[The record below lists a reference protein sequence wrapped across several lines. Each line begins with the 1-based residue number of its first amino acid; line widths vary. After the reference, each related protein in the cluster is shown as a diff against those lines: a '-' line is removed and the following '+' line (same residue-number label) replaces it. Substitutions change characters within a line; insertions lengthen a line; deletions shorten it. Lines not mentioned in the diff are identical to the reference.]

1 MKKIIALLA
10 ITILIFAQ
18 SNWKIDKSHSKIGF
32 KIKHMVISEVEGY
45 FADYD
50 ANITTTNDKFED
62 VKVEVTIQAN
72 SINTYNEQRDAHLRS
87 ADFFDVEK
95 YPTIKFVSKSW
106 KKVGKG
112 KYKLTGDF
120 TMKDVTKT
128 ITLDVTLNGV
138 VTGMQGKLVAGLY
151 VTGKINRQDFN
162 VSWNKLLDKA
172 TPVVGDIVTFNIPVE
187 LVKQ

>member
-1 MKKIIALLA
+1 MKKVIALLVV
-10 ITILIFAQ
+10 TFVIFAQ
-18 SNWKIDKSHSKIGF
+18 SNWKIDKAHSKIGF

-45 FADYD
+45 FSDYD
-50 ANITTTNDKFED
+50 ANITTSNDKFDD

-72 SINTYNEQRDAHLRS
+72 SINTYNEQRDAHLKS

-95 YPTIKFVSKSW
+95 YPTIKFTSKSW
-106 KKVGKG
+106 KKVSKG
-112 KYKLTGDF
+112 KYKLSGDL
-120 TMKDVTKT
+120 TMKNVTKT

-151 VTGKINRQDFN
+151 LTGKINRQDFN
-162 VSWNKLLDKA
+162 VSWSKFLDKT
-172 TPVVGDIVTFNIPVE
+172 TPVVGDIVTFNMPIE